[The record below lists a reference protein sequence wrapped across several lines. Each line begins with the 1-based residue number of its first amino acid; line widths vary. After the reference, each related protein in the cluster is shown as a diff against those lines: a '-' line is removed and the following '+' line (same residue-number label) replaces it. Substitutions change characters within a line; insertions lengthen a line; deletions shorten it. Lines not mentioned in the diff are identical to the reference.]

1 MDEIKLII
9 TLNKDGAKEILEL
22 IITREQSIEIRK
34 IMSENKKEEII
45 NFFKNI
51 VDIKG
56 QEYNIDFN
64 EVEGFELAL

>member
-1 MDEIKLII
+1 MDGIKLII
-9 TLNKDGAKEILEL
+9 TLNKDGVKENLEL
-22 IITREQSIEIRK
+22 MITREQSIEIRK

-51 VDIKG
+51 VDIIG

>member
-1 MDEIKLII
+1 MKLII

-22 IITREQSIEIRK
+22 IITRKQSIEIRK

-51 VDIKG
+51 VDITG
-56 QEYNIDFN
+56 REHNIDFN

>member
-1 MDEIKLII
+1 MKLII
-9 TLNKDGAKEILEL
+9 TLNKDGAKENLEL
-22 IITREQSIEIRK
+22 MITREQSIEIRK
-34 IMSENKKEEII
+34 IMSENKEEEII

-51 VDIKG
+51 VDING

>member
-1 MDEIKLII
+1 MDGIKLII
-9 TLNKDGAKEILEL
+9 TLNKDGVKENLEL

-51 VDIKG
+51 VDITG

>member
-1 MDEIKLII
+1 MKLII

>member
-1 MDEIKLII
+1 MKLII
-9 TLNKDGAKEILEL
+9 TLNKDGAKKFLEL

>member
-1 MDEIKLII
+1 MKLII
-9 TLNKDGAKEILEL
+9 TLNKDGAKENLEL

-34 IMSENKKEEII
+34 IMSENKEEEII

>member
-1 MDEIKLII
+1 MKLII

-51 VDIKG
+51 VDITG

>member
-1 MDEIKLII
+1 MDGIKLII

-51 VDIKG
+51 VDITG

>member
-1 MDEIKLII
+1 MKLII
-9 TLNKDGAKEILEL
+9 TLNKDGAKENLEL

-51 VDIKG
+51 VDITG

>member
-1 MDEIKLII
+1 MKLII
-9 TLNKDGAKEILEL
+9 TLNKDGEKENLEL
-22 IITREQSIEIRK
+22 MITREQSIEIRK
-34 IMSENKKEEII
+34 IMSENKEEEII

-51 VDIKG
+51 VDING

>member
-1 MDEIKLII
+1 MKLII
-9 TLNKDGAKEILEL
+9 TLNKDGAKENLEL
-22 IITREQSIEIRK
+22 MITREQSIEIRK
-34 IMSENKKEEII
+34 IMSENKEEEII